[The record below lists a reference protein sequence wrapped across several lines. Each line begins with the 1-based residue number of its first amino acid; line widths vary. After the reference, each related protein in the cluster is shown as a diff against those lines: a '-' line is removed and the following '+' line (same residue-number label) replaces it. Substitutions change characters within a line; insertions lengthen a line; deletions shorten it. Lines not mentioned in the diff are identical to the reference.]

1 MGLGDGC
8 TALDHKLTAVLHQIK
23 ILVGGKEGAVKLFC
37 LSVLSYLS
45 DFGTEAS
52 IPSAAWPKFIIIHHR
67 PSPFFLPP
75 FFLQAVRNNVFGFEG
90 LVFFFETRADSASLF
105 LPLRMFQVGGIDF
118 TKWSERAFKESNC
131 MAGFLG

>member
-1 MGLGDGC
+1 MCRGLTRSNYFLHTLGVTVPFTQFAKCAHWILCPRPVGLGDGC

-52 IPSAAWPKFIIIHHR
+52 IPSVARPTFIATAMV
-67 PSPFFLPP
+67 F
-75 FFLQAVRNNVFGFEG
+75 QTVRNNVLGC
-90 LVFFFETRADSASLF
+90 
-105 LPLRMFQVGGIDF
+105 
-118 TKWSERAFKESNC
+118 ERF
-131 MAGFLG
+131 